1 MRIRA
6 TAQWILASMA
16 VALAMVLVIR
26 LSLGPRERMVNALQA
41 TARWSFALFWLAT
54 VASPLRTLFGPHF
67 KPLAQRA
74 RDLGLSYASAHLVHL
89 GLVVWMFLVSVP
101 DLSRQFVIFFGAGI
115 FWTYLLAALSF
126 RAVSGA
132 VGARVTRVLR
142 IIGVEYLSLVFFV
155 DFNKDPFDGSPA
167 KIAYYAPFLAL
178 TVAGPL
184 LRLAALTKR
193 LIYPPSLTTS

>member
-1 MRIRA
+1 MRMRT
-6 TAQWILASMA
+6 TAQWMLASMA
-16 VALAMVLVIR
+16 VSLAMVIVIR

-54 VASPLRTLFGPHF
+54 VGGPLRTLFGPKF

-89 GLVVWMFLVSVP
+89 GLVVWMFLVSEP

-126 RAVSGA
+126 GAVSGA
-132 VGARVTRVLR
+132 VGARGTRLLR
-142 IIGVEYLSLVFFV
+142 IIGVEYLTLLFFV
-155 DFNKDPFDGSPA
+155 DFNKNPFGGSPA
-167 KIAYYAPFLAL
+167 NIAYYAPFLTL

-184 LRLAALTKR
+184 LRLAALAKR
-193 LIYPPSLTTS
+193 QIYPSRLAAS